1 MILIL
6 QKGNIPK
13 ILAFFPGHA
22 TPPRRQSHT
31 PARAAGEMGIFGDW
45 RWHFWIWNGINMVT
59 VVEGIGGRKYAQM
72 WPETEEVMYVMWCDV
87 MPWYNGCIVYVAE
100 NGKYD
105 VIHLHKT
112 PRLV

>member
-1 MILIL
+1 
-6 QKGNIPK
+6 
-13 ILAFFPGHA
+13 
-22 TPPRRQSHT
+22 
-31 PARAAGEMGIFGDW
+31 
-45 RWHFWIWNGINMVT
+45 MVT